1 VQGAYGV
8 SPSMQRYMKAQSVAA
23 GSDAMNT
30 NMINK
35 AILEINPNHPI
46 LQDLEN
52 MVEKKLD
59 DSETKIYSMLLYDV
73 ARITSGYEIS
83 DSGEFAKRIMS
94 LMTKGR
100 SHNTFEEAEVVNDYK
115 NSDLKEELD
124 KKTDGKAVKPE
135 VLE

>member
-1 VQGAYGV
+1 
-8 SPSMQRYMKAQSVAA
+8 MQRYMKAQSVAA
-23 GSDAMNT
+23 GSDAVNS
-30 NMINK
+30 NLINK

-59 DSETKIYSMLLYDV
+59 DNETKIFSMLLYDV

-100 SHNTFEEAEVVNDYK
+100 TLNTFEDAEVVNDQKKSYLNEK
-115 NSDLKEELD
+115 LVKEDDEN
-124 KKTDGKAVKPE
+124 AVNPE
-135 VLE
+135 VI

>member
-59 DSETKIYSMLLYDV
+59 DSETKIYSKLLYDV

-100 SHNTFEEAEVVNDYK
+100 SHNTFEEAEVVNDHK
-115 NSDLKEELD
+115 NSDLKQELD

>member
-23 GSDAMNT
+23 GSDAVNS
-30 NMINK
+30 NLINK

-59 DSETKIYSMLLYDV
+59 DNETKIFSMLLYDV

-100 SHNTFEEAEVVNDYK
+100 TLNTFEDAEVVNDQKKSYLNEK
-115 NSDLKEELD
+115 LVKEDDEN
-124 KKTDGKAVKPE
+124 AVNPE
-135 VLE
+135 VI